1 MDLLIEDLIKTY
13 RKEGYST
20 FDATKLA
27 ECTITLMELGDLRK
41 STALNGILA
50 MLKCNENT

>member
-13 RKEGYST
+13 RKEGYSMV
-20 FDATKLA
+20 DATKLA
-27 ECTITLMELGDLRK
+27 KCTSTLMELGDLRK

-50 MLKCNENT
+50 LLKNNG